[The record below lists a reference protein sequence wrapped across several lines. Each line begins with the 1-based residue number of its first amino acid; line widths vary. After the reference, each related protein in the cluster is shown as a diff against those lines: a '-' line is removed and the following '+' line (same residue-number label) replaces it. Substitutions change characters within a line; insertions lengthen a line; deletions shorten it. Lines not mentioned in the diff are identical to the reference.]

1 MTGGNL
7 ASTPVWVAALC
18 AAACRANR
26 SDGVSSSGI
35 QWRSGAECVRYTA
48 IEEVT
53 VEPFGIALAQGEIL
67 EVRWPAGDTGYRV
80 AVRQP
85 GSLRSCG
92 QGARRA

>member
-1 MTGGNL
+1 MTGANL
-7 ASTPVWVAALC
+7 AGTPVWVAALC

-35 QWRSGAECVRYTA
+35 QWRSGPECVRYTA
-48 IEEVT
+48 IDEVT

-67 EVRWPAGDTGYRV
+67 EVRWSAGDTGYSV

-85 GSLRSCG
+85 
-92 QGARRA
+92 